1 MFTMHIRS
9 HGIKSSH
16 VTIVG
21 VVFIIHVGY
30 VNFINE
36 AHVVLLYVFV
46 CIFSYNNF
54 NLIAQVLV
62 LSWRWYYVSLSSLR
76 QLQDWFLLCT
86 INSENLFITHSLF
99 KPPHF
104 LKLLNYMIR
113 SYILHKLFKAQCSF
127 WRWNFV

>member
-1 MFTMHIRS
+1 MAKSQRPVVMDKLSSSDIRS

-16 VTIVG
+16 ITIVG

-30 VNFINE
+30 LNFINE

-62 LSWRWYYVSLSSLR
+62 LS
-76 QLQDWFLLCT
+76 
-86 INSENLFITHSLF
+86 
-99 KPPHF
+99 
-104 LKLLNYMIR
+104 
-113 SYILHKLFKAQCSF
+113 
-127 WRWNFV
+127 